1 MSGGM
6 HYEPADIFL
15 SGQILPGEGERRM
28 SSSMFAG
35 KLGAVGDI
43 SATLKTVGAKVGA
56 APRVTRCGKVPPV

>member
-1 MSGGM
+1 
-6 HYEPADIFL
+6 
-15 SGQILPGEGERRM
+15 M

-43 SATLKTVGAKVGA
+43 SATLKTVGAKVGP